1 MERLQLCQLTSRFE
15 VFQMISDTSIYA
27 FQKSKDEIKEV
38 RQRLD
43 TPRSNG
49 ERWIQCSPKV
59 YVSADTSRRE
69 SGGPRRRQKVPRLVK
84 FAMFLGKTLGLPQ

>member
-1 MERLQLCQLTSRFE
+1 MKL
-15 VFQMISDTSIYA
+15 
-27 FQKSKDEIKEV
+27 K
-38 RQRLD
+38 RLD

-69 SGGPRRRQKVPRLVK
+69 SGGPSDNAKHKAKSTPTGEIYHVFGKNIGFTTV
-84 FAMFLGKTLGLPQ
+84 MFPCGDRTLSHDWKEFLMMYKYI